1 VAAVSVGIVEGVPV
15 LDLDYAE
22 DSCCDTDMNVVM
34 TGQGGFVEIQGTAEV
49 QAFNKGEL
57 EAMLE
62 LAAYGIKTLIQLQC
76 DSLKET

>member
-1 VAAVSVGIVEGVPV
+1 
-15 LDLDYAE
+15 
-22 DSCCDTDMNVVM
+22 
-34 TGQGGFVEIQGTAEV
+34 

-62 LAAYGIKTLIQLQC
+62 LAAYGIKTLIQLQR